1 MCAKCGKALPE
12 GIRIGFRDTCP
23 DCSAELHTCRMCR
36 FYKPG
41 AHYDCAET
49 VEYPVVD
56 KEKANF
62 CEWFSIQLKFSG
74 MPASGAASGSSADSA
89 KAAFDKLF
97 KL

>member
-1 MCAKCGKALPE
+1 
-12 GIRIGFRDTCP
+12 
-23 DCSAELHTCRMCR
+23 MCR